1 MNVSYERIMIGTD
14 GSGASIEALA
24 HAVSLAKAFNAE
36 LRVVHI
42 FDPQS
47 SDHFVLDDKGDSKR
61 SANELK
67 ADAQEVLDGAVARI
81 PDITSLDIEVTLEEG
96 DPADK
101 LLELSETHNADLLI
115 IGSKGV
121 SGFKRFML
129 GSVSYAVTRRA
140 TRPVLVIHS

>member
-14 GSGASIEALA
+14 GSTASIEALA
-24 HAVSLAKAFNAE
+24 HAVTLAKAFDAE

-42 FDPQS
+42 LDTQNADS
-47 SDHFVLDDKGDSKR
+47 FVLDDKGDSKR
-61 SANELK
+61 SENELK
-67 ADAQEVLDGAVARI
+67 ADAQEVLDSAIGRI
-81 PDITSLDIEVTLEEG
+81 PDIASLNLHATLEEG

-101 LLELSETHNADLLI
+101 LIELSGTHNADLLI
-115 IGSKGV
+115 LGSKGV

-140 TRPVLVIHS
+140 TRPVLVVHS